1 VQQLGIETLMTTEQ
15 MANLGYFLVTV
26 ILAVAGFF
34 LAKTIRTRR
43 QNQAQRA
50 DRGSTAIQS
59 GRDTK
64 IQK

>member
-1 VQQLGIETLMTTEQ
+1 MTTDQ
-15 MANLGYFLVTV
+15 MTNLAYFLVTV

-43 QNQAQRA
+43 QNQLQRA

-59 GRDTK
+59 GRDTN
-64 IQK
+64 IEQ